1 MLFPLRIQIYW
12 LIKLNRSSYMNV
24 IKSNLKSDSGKI
36 NLNLLRKELDLSLMY
51 YRILNKYIIKETMV

>member
-1 MLFPLRIQIYW
+1 
-12 LIKLNRSSYMNV
+12 MNV